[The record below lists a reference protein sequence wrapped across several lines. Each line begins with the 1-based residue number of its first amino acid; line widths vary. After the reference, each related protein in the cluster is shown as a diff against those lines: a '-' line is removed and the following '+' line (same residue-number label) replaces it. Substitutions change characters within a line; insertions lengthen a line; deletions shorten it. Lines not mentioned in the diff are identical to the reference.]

1 LVVWID
7 DVLISVQ
14 NQETADWMKRT
25 VEARWAPKGKSIKF
39 EVASLFL
46 GANIVQNEKFVKLT
60 QESYINA
67 WIKDLRAAGK
77 IQGKMPKPTTPFP
90 AGYEINRKEC
100 PGKPQVRSEFRTMI
114 AKIGWLAIVS
124 RPDLAFV
131 SHSLAKVAHD
141 PSEEHIA
148 MCMRVIAYIASTA
161 GLGVIY
167 HRQTKA
173 SAAHHI
179 RASADASHQTDPV
192 TRKSCSGYVCFL
204 NGGALNWSS
213 KSQQIIT
220 LSSCESEIVACV
232 DAVKDVILLRRLLE
246 DQRGT
251 KEPPTEVDQ
260 DNTSAIRIIENPEL
274 VLSGSRTKHIHA
286 RFLWIKQNIDAGEIM
301 LHKTGTDNMEADFLT
316 KALALPKFLKFRQL
330 IMSG

>member
-1 LVVWID
+1 MRSKPHIYGKTCKELVD
-7 DVLISVQ
+7 S
-14 NQETADWMKRT
+14 A
-25 VEARWAPKGKSIKF
+25 
-39 EVASLFL
+39 
-46 GANIVQNEKFVKLT
+46 
-60 QESYINA
+60 
-67 WIKDLRAAGK
+67 
-77 IQGKMPKPTTPFP
+77 
-90 AGYEINRKEC
+90 
-100 PGKPQVRSEFRTMI
+100 
-114 AKIGWLAIVS
+114 
-124 RPDLAFV
+124 AFV
-131 SHSLAKVAHD
+131 RGPVRD
-141 PSEEHIA
+141 IA

-274 VLSGSRTKHIHA
+274 VLLLQPISYNFCLFSKVYLPEL
-286 RFLWIKQNIDAGEIM
+286 FP
-301 LHKTGTDNMEADFLT
+301 
-316 KALALPKFLKFRQL
+316 ALL
-330 IMSG
+330 MSPSTPY